1 MLTEVFGKPVIRWV
15 AESRPY
21 DLSSAI
27 FILLREHDRRFRVR
41 ERLEGIF
48 GKRLDVVWAEEMTG
62 GAPQSVLLAREIID
76 GDAPLLIDLLDQYI
90 DFRDMGPFLRATD
103 ADGVIPMFES
113 LYSNRGYMILGEG
126 TREVVRVSEKDAVP
140 ISTHSTACVSWFR
153 RGSDFVRAAEAMI
166 AAGRVAANGAYMISM
181 AFNELIREGKTV
193 LAHPCEFIATL
204 GSPEGLACFEQI
216 VRTVTYPA
224 EWRFH
229 D

>member
-1 MLTEVFGKPVIRWV
+1 
-15 AESRPY
+15 
-21 DLSSAI
+21 
-27 FILLREHDRRFRVR
+27 
-41 ERLEGIF
+41 
-48 GKRLDVVWAEEMTG
+48 
-62 GAPQSVLLAREIID
+62 
-76 GDAPLLIDLLDQYI
+76 
-90 DFRDMGPFLRATD
+90 
-103 ADGVIPMFES
+103 
-113 LYSNRGYMILGEG
+113 
-126 TREVVRVSEKDAVP
+126 
-140 ISTHSTACVSWFR
+140 ACVSWFR